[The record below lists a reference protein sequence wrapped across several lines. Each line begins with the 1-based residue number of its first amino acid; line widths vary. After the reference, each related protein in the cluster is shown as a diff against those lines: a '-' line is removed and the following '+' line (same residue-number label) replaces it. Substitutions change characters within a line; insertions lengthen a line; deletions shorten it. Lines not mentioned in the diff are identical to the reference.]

1 MAMFRPHIL
10 WLCVSVA
17 ISGCATPLTQSWDDP
32 LYVQILQD
40 YSDTDLGAG
49 KETSSRLIAP
59 ADTPT
64 LARLE
69 SLSLEDAIAIA
80 LANHPRLRAAA
91 YDIRAAQ
98 GRETQ
103 ARLGANPSFGVE
115 AEGLGAAAGAG
126 GESSYVLSQE
136 FITAGKLEKAGRVAQ
151 AERFQSQAAFL
162 AVKSDFIAEV
172 KQAFYGVLA
181 GERRVEARQQLA
193 DVAGRLLTSVNAQV
207 EAGAAIEP
215 DRLRAQVAYE
225 QAGLE
230 LRAAESELDVARRA
244 LTVSLGVD
252 LPVTLPV
259 VGDLEAIVELP
270 QRDEVLERVLARNNH
285 LEAARRGI
293 ERARRAH
300 ELAKAQAWP
309 NLTAFA
315 GPRFSDINGETT
327 MDVGVEMA
335 IPLFDRNQGA
345 IAEALA
351 ERLKAGTILGQ
362 TQLQLIEATSEAW
375 SAYDTAR
382 AAVTKYREVLLPMS
396 RRTLDLT
403 EQVYRSGK
411 FDYLRLL
418 DAQQLFVQTNIVYV
432 DNLLRLQQAAA
443 LLEALMQ
450 AELNEFNTD
459 DTSVK
464 DDNAQ
469 EVSP

>member
-1 MAMFRPHIL
+1 MAVFRPNIIWIGSL
-10 WLCVSVA
+10 TALA
-17 ISGCATPLTQSWDDP
+17 GCAAPLAQSWDDP
-32 LYVQILQD
+32 LYVQIMQD
-40 YSDTDLGAG
+40 YSDADMGTEVQIALGTGAPTDM
-49 KETSSRLIAP
+49 P
-59 ADTPT
+59 V
-64 LARLE
+64 LAQME
-69 SLSLEDAIAIA
+69 SLRLEDAIAVA

-115 AEGLGAAAGAG
+115 AEGLGAAEGDG
-126 GESSYVLSQE
+126 GESAYVLSQE

-151 AERFQSQAAFL
+151 AERFQSQAEFL
-162 AVKSDFIAEV
+162 AVKSDFIAKV

-181 GERRVEARQQLA
+181 GERRIEARQQLA
-193 DVAGRLLTSVNAQV
+193 DVAGQLLASVNAQV

-225 QAGLE
+225 QAGLD

-244 LTVSLGVD
+244 LTVSLGFES
-252 LPVTLPV
+252 PVTLPV

-270 QRDEVLERVLARNNH
+270 QRDEVMERVLARNDH

-293 ERARRAH
+293 ERARQAH

-315 GPRFSDINGETT
+315 GPRYSDIDGETT
-327 MDVGVEMA
+327 MDVGVAMA

-362 TQLQLIEATSEAW
+362 TQLQLIEATSRAW
-375 SAYDTAR
+375 SVYDTAR
-382 AAVTKYREVLLPMS
+382 AAVTKYREVLLPLS

-403 EQVYRSGK
+403 EQGYRSGK

-443 LLEALMQ
+443 LLEALMR
-450 AELNEFNTD
+450 ADLNEFNTD

-469 EVSP
+469 KVSP

>member
-1 MAMFRPHIL
+1 MAMLRPNIL
-10 WLCVSVA
+10 WLCLSIA
-17 ISGCATPLTQSWDDP
+17 LSGCVSPLTQSWDDP
-32 LYVQILQD
+32 LYVQIIQD
-40 YSDTDLGAG
+40 YSDTDIGTG
-49 KETSSRLIAP
+49 VQSSSRTRVP
-59 ADTPT
+59 ADMPMF
-64 LARLE
+64 AQME
-69 SLSLEDAIAIA
+69 SLSLADAIAVA

-98 GRETQ
+98 GREMQ

-115 AEGLGAAAGAG
+115 AEGLGAAEGDG
-126 GESSYVLSQE
+126 GESAYVLSQE
-136 FITAGKLEKAGRVAQ
+136 FVTAGKLEKAGRVAQ
-151 AERFQSQAAFL
+151 AERFQSQAEFL

-181 GERRVEARQQLA
+181 GEKRVEARQRLA
-193 DVAGRLLTSVNAQV
+193 DVAGQLLTSVKAKV
-207 EAGAAIEP
+207 AAGAAIEP
-215 DRLRAQVAYE
+215 DQLRAQVAYE
-225 QAGLE
+225 QAGLD
-230 LRAAESELDVARRA
+230 LRAAESEFDVARRA
-244 LTVSLGVD
+244 LMVSLGFD
-252 LPVTLPV
+252 SPVTFPV

-270 QRDEVLERVLARNNH
+270 QRDEVLERVLSHNNH
-285 LEAARRGI
+285 LEVARVGI

-309 NLTAFA
+309 NLIAFA
-315 GPRFSDINGETT
+315 GPRYSDIDGETT
-327 MDVGVEMA
+327 MDVGVAMA

-362 TQLQLIEATSEAW
+362 TQLLLIEATSEAW
-375 SAYDTAR
+375 SVYDTAR
-382 AAVTKYREVLLPMS
+382 AAVTKYREVLLPLS

-403 EQVYRSGK
+403 EQGYRSGK

-450 AELNEFNTD
+450 AEFNEFNTD

>member
-1 MAMFRPHIL
+1 MAMFRPKIP
-10 WLCVSVA
+10 WLCLLA
-17 ISGCATPLTQSWDDP
+17 ALSGCAAPLTQSWDDP
-32 LYVQILQD
+32 LYVQIIQD

-64 LARLE
+64 PSRLE
-69 SLSLEDAIAIA
+69 SLSLEDAIGIA

-98 GRETQ
+98 ARETQ
-103 ARLGANPSFGVE
+103 ARLGANPRFGVE
-115 AEGLGAAAGAG
+115 AEGLGASAGDG

-151 AERFQSQAAFL
+151 AEWFQSQAEFL

-181 GERRVEARQQLA
+181 GEKRVEARQQLA
-193 DVAGRLLTSVNAQV
+193 DVAGQLFASVNAQV

-215 DRLRAQVAYE
+215 DRLRAHVAYE

-230 LRAAESELDVARRA
+230 LRAAESELDMARRA
-244 LTVSLGVD
+244 LMVNLGLD
-252 LPVTLPV
+252 SPIPVAV
-259 VGDLEAIVELP
+259 EGDLEAIVELP
-270 QRDEVLERVLARNNH
+270 QRDEVLERVLARNNR
-285 LEAARRGI
+285 LEAARLGI
-293 ERARRAH
+293 ERARQAH

-315 GPRFSDINGETT
+315 GPRYSDIDGETT
-327 MDVGVEMA
+327 MDVGVAMA

-362 TQLQLIEATSEAW
+362 TQLQLIEATSRAW
-375 SAYDTAR
+375 SVYDTAR

-403 EQVYRSGK
+403 EQGYRSGK

-450 AELNEFNTD
+450 AEFNEFNTD

-464 DDNAQ
+464 DDNAR

>member
-1 MAMFRPHIL
+1 MAMFRPNIL
-10 WLCVSVA
+10 WLCLSTA
-17 ISGCATPLTQSWDDP
+17 LSGCATPLTQSWDDP
-32 LYVQILQD
+32 LYVQIIRD
-40 YSDTDLGAG
+40 YSDTDIGAG
-49 KETSSRLIAP
+49 KETSSRLIAR

-64 LARLE
+64 PSRLE
-69 SLSLEDAIAIA
+69 SLSLEDAIAVA

-98 GRETQ
+98 ARETQ

-115 AEGLGAAAGAG
+115 AEGLGASAGDG

-136 FITAGKLEKAGRVAQ
+136 FVTAGKLEKAGRVAQ
-151 AERFQSQAAFL
+151 AERFQSQAEFL

-193 DVAGRLLTSVNAQV
+193 DVAGQLLASVNAQV

-244 LTVSLGVD
+244 LTVSLGFD
-252 LPVTLPV
+252 SPVTLPV

-315 GPRFSDINGETT
+315 GPRYSDIDGETT
-327 MDVGVEMA
+327 MDVGVAMA

-382 AAVTKYREVLLPMS
+382 VAVTKYREVLLPMS

-450 AELNEFNTD
+450 AEPNEFKTD
-459 DTSVK
+459 ETSVK